1 MRSNEGKG
9 TTQPVSKLN
18 TDLPRRLA
26 RALLT
31 RTFLFMQRH
40 STLVPAGV
48 RQLVRGH
55 LSRAVTLE
63 MAPVADWTKPLIP
76 ANSSGPVQWPEP
88 VAADVAHPGTRPH
101 NQGQSSPSVRCLMAT
116 ETLDAGGMDEV
127 VGFLARGLPQFGL
140 SVAILHTPADG
151 VSPLGRLGQVLRK
164 EGIEVASVGRENCEA
179 WIRDWKPDVL
189 SIHGSPN
196 WVLEAAAGCSVPAI
210 ETLHGM
216 HNEFNAAASEVA
228 GRRQLLA
235 GLVSVSEMVRRQ
247 YLAIHSSCDPASVV
261 TIPNGVPAHR
271 EQAMPREQ
279 ARKILGLNNEYLFLS
294 LSRHCIQKNTYG
306 LAAAFSRVAGAVP
319 QAHLLICG
327 RPDDTAYAGQV
338 VGLKG
343 KMQNGGR
350 LHLRDHSPHPRVLLS
365 AADGFV
371 LDSFF
376 EGWAL
381 SSMEA
386 LVAGVPV
393 IISDVGGAVEQLADR
408 PEWGRLVPNPL
419 GNPLEVDWESMTA
432 ARFQRQTNQDELVEA
447 MISFTRDQ
455 VPDRTPPGSFAAEA
469 AARFDGAL
477 CLRRHA
483 GVLKAAAV
491 GEPIGCAQPAL

>member
-1 MRSNEGKG
+1 MN
-9 TTQPVSKLN
+9 KLN
-18 TDLPRRLA
+18 DPRRLG
-26 RALLT
+26 RELVT

-55 LSRAVTLE
+55 LSRSLTLE
-63 MAPVADWTKPLIP
+63 IAPVEDWAKPLVP
-76 ANSSGPVQWPEP
+76 ASTQGQIQWPDP
-88 VAADVAHPGTRPH
+88 VTAEVAHPPNPPH
-101 NQGQSSPSVRCLMAT
+101 GQDQGSANVRCLIAT

-140 SVAILHTPADG
+140 SVAVLHTPRDRAT
-151 VSPLGRLGQVLRK
+151 PLGRLGQVLRK
-164 EGIEVASVGRENCEA
+164 EGIEIASVGRENCEA

-189 SIHGSPN
+189 SIHGAPN
-196 WVLEAAAGCSVPAI
+196 WVLEAAARCSVPAI

-216 HNEFNAAASEVA
+216 HNEFNAATSEVA

-247 YLAIHSSCDPASVV
+247 YLAIHSGCDPASVV
-261 TIPNGVPAHR
+261 TIPNGLPAHR
-271 EQAMPREQ
+271 QQAVPREQ
-279 ARKILGLNNEYLFLS
+279 ARKILGLNDEYLFLS

-306 LAAAFSRVAGAVP
+306 LASAFSRVAGTVP

-338 VGLKG
+338 VGLKDR
-343 KMQNGGR
+343 MQNGDR

-432 ARFQRQTNQDELVEA
+432 ARFQRQTNEDELVEA
-447 MISFTRDQ
+447 MVSFTRDQ
-455 VPDRTPPGSFAAEA
+455 MTDRTAGGFAAEA
-469 AARFDGAL
+469 AARFDGVL

-483 GVLKAAAV
+483 DVLKAAAL
-491 GEPIGCAQPAL
+491 GDPISLRQPAQ

>member
-1 MRSNEGKG
+1 M
-9 TTQPVSKLN
+9 
-18 TDLPRRLA
+18 
-26 RALLT
+26 
-31 RTFLFMQRH
+31 
-40 STLVPAGV
+40 
-48 RQLVRGH
+48 VRGQ
-55 LSRAVTLE
+55 LSRAVSLD

-76 ANSSGPVQWPEP
+76 DDTSGRIQWPDP
-88 VAADVAHPGTRPH
+88 VSADAAYPGSPPRRRG
-101 NQGQSSPSVRCLMAT
+101 QGSADVRCLIVT
-116 ETLDAGGMDEV
+116 ETLDAGGLDEV

-140 SVAILHTPADG
+140 SVAILHAPTDG
-151 VSPLGRLGQVLRK
+151 VRPLGRLGQVLRK
-164 EGIEVASVGRENCEA
+164 EGIEIDTVSRENCES

-189 SIHGSPN
+189 SIHGAPN
-196 WVLEAAAGCSVPAI
+196 WVLEAAARCSVPAI

-216 HNEFNAAASEVA
+216 HNEFNAATSEVA

-247 YLAIHSSCDPASVV
+247 YLAIHGSCDPASVV

-271 EQAMPREQ
+271 QQAMPREQ
-279 ARKILGLNNEYLFLS
+279 ARKILGLHDEYLFLS

-306 LAAAFSRVAGAVP
+306 LAAAFSRVAGTVP

-338 VGLKG
+338 AGLKG
-343 KMQNGGR
+343 KMQNGDR
-350 LHLRDHSPHPRVLLS
+350 LHLRDHSPHPRLLLS

-393 IISDVGGAVEQLADR
+393 IISDVGGAVEQLTDR

-447 MISFTRDQ
+447 MISFTRDEM
-455 VPDRTPPGSFAAEA
+455 PDRTRGSFAAEA
-469 AARFDGAL
+469 AERFDGAL

-491 GEPIGCAQPAL
+491 GEPIALAQPAR

>member
-1 MRSNEGKG
+1 MRK
-9 TTQPVSKLN
+9 
-18 TDLPRRLA
+18 R
-26 RALLT
+26 
-31 RTFLFMQRH
+31 
-40 STLVPAGV
+40 
-48 RQLVRGH
+48 

-63 MAPVADWTKPLIP
+63 MALVDDWTQTLIHG
-76 ANSSGPVQWPEP
+76 SGVVPEQWPEP
-88 VAADVAHPGTRPH
+88 ARADRADHESVSCRR
-101 NQGQSSPSVRCLMAT
+101 NQGGADVRCLIAT

-127 VGFLARGLPQFGL
+127 VGFLARGLPQLGL
-140 SVAILHTPADG
+140 RVAILHTPTDG
-151 VSPLGRLGQVLRK
+151 TSPLGRLGQVLQK
-164 EGIEVASVGRENCEA
+164 EGIEIANVGRGNCEA
-179 WIRDWKPDVL
+179 WIREWKPDVI
-189 SIHGSPN
+189 SIHGAPN
-196 WVLEAAAGCSVPAI
+196 WLLEAAARCSVPAI

-216 HNEFNAAASEVA
+216 HNEFNAATSEVA
-228 GRRQLLA
+228 GRRGLLA

-247 YLAIHSSCDPASVV
+247 YLAIDSSCDPASVV

-271 EQAMPREQ
+271 QQAMPREQ
-279 ARKILGLNNEYLFLS
+279 ARKILGLTDEYLFLS

-306 LAAAFSRVAGAVP
+306 LATAFSRVARTVP
-319 QAHLLICG
+319 EAHLLICG

-338 VGLKG
+338 VGLRG
-343 KMQNGGR
+343 KMPNGDR
-350 LHLRDHSPHPRVLLS
+350 LHLRDHSSHPRVLLS

-393 IISDVGGAVEQLADR
+393 IVSDVGGAVEQLADR
-408 PEWGRLVPNPL
+408 PEWGRLVSNPL
-419 GNPLEVDWESMTA
+419 GDPLEVDWKSMTA
-432 ARFQRQTNQDELVEA
+432 ARFQRQNNQDELVEA

-455 VPDRTPPGSFAAEA
+455 TADRTRGSFATEA
-469 AARFDGAL
+469 VARFDGGL

-491 GEPIGCAQPAL
+491 GEPISVALPAR

>member
-1 MRSNEGKG
+1 
-9 TTQPVSKLN
+9 VSKLN
-18 TDLPRRLA
+18 TNLPRRLG
-26 RALLT
+26 RDFLS

-40 STLVPAGV
+40 STLVPPRV
-48 RQLVRGH
+48 RQLVRGK
-55 LSRAVTLE
+55 LNRTVILDME
-63 MAPVADWTKPLIP
+63 PVEDWTKPLIHVTGAVP
-76 ANSSGPVQWPEP
+76 LPWSEPDRAVVADHRTPPRRRVQGG
-88 VAADVAHPGTRPH
+88 AD
-101 NQGQSSPSVRCLMAT
+101 VRCLIAT
-116 ETLDAGGMDEV
+116 ETLDAGGLDEV

-140 SVAILHTPADG
+140 RVAILHTPTDG
-151 VSPLGRLGQVLRK
+151 ASPLGRLGQVLRK
-164 EGIEVASVGRENCEA
+164 EGIEIANVGRENCEA
-179 WIRDWKPDVL
+179 WIRAWKPDVL
-189 SIHGSPN
+189 SVHGAPN
-196 WVLEAAAGCSVPAI
+196 WVLQAAATCSVPAI

-216 HNEFNAAASEVA
+216 HNEFNAARSEVA
-228 GRRQLLA
+228 GRRGLLA

-247 YLAIHSSCDPASVV
+247 YLAIDSSCDPASVV

-271 EQAMPREQ
+271 QQEMLREK
-279 ARKILGLNNEYLFLS
+279 ARKMLGLTDEYLFLS

-306 LAAAFSRVAGAVP
+306 LATAFSRVADAVP
-319 QAHLLICG
+319 EAHLLICG

-343 KMQNGGR
+343 KMRNGDR
-350 LHLRDHSPHPRVLLS
+350 LHLRDHSPHPRVLLT

-393 IISDVGGAVEQLADR
+393 IVSDVGGAVEQLADR
-408 PEWGRLVPNPL
+408 PEWGRLVSNPL

-432 ARFQRQTNQDELVEA
+432 ARFQRQSNQDELVES

-455 VPDRTPPGSFAAEA
+455 TADRTRGSFAAEA
-469 AARFDGAL
+469 AERFDGAL

-491 GEPIGCAQPAL
+491 GEPISLAQPAR